1 MKDVEIKQDANPNMK
16 LSVSPV
22 CKKDGETYAFVTFT
36 EVLNTQGAH
45 VAQKVRVAEGKIP
58 DCKIISSEGFDE
70 GEVGMLEMYMKQ
82 NLQQLKK
89 MAAGLRLFD
98 VITKK

>member
-1 MKDVEIKQDANPNMK
+1 MMKDAKISQESNPDMK

-36 EVLNTQGAH
+36 EECDTRLL
-45 VAQKVRVAEGKIP
+45 RVAEGKIP
-58 DCKIISSEGFDE
+58 DCKIVSSNGFDE
-70 GEVGMLEMYMKQ
+70 GEIGMLEMYMKQ
-82 NLQQLKK
+82 NLLQLKK
-89 MAAGLRLFD
+89 MAAGIRLFD

>member
-1 MKDVEIKQDANPNMK
+1 MSQNTNPDRRI
-16 LSVSPV
+16 SVSPV
-22 CKKDGETYAFVTFT
+22 CKKDGETFAFVTFT
-36 EVLNTQGAH
+36 EVKCN
-45 VAQKVRVAEGKIP
+45 AQELRTAEGKIP

-82 NLQQLKK
+82 NLLQLKK
-89 MAAGLRLFD
+89 MAAGIRLFD

>member
-1 MKDVEIKQDANPNMK
+1 MKGTEKYQDTNQEMK

-22 CKKDGETYAFVTFT
+22 CKKNGETFAFVTFT
-36 EVLNTQGAH
+36 DGA
-45 VAQKVRVAEGKIP
+45 RTAEGKIP
-58 DCKIISSEGFDE
+58 DCKIISSDGFDE

-82 NLQQLKK
+82 NLLQLKK
-89 MAAGLRLFD
+89 MAAGIRLFD

>member
-1 MKDVEIKQDANPNMK
+1 MMEEAGMKQDSNPDMR

-36 EVLNTQGAH
+36 DERRNAQG
-45 VAQKVRVAEGKIP
+45 VRVAEGKIP

-82 NLQQLKK
+82 NLLQLKK
-89 MAAGLRLFD
+89 MAAGIRLFD

>member
-1 MKDVEIKQDANPNMK
+1 MKGTEKYQDTNQEMK

-22 CKKDGETYAFVTFT
+22 CKKNGETFAFVTFT
-36 EVLNTQGAH
+36 DGA
-45 VAQKVRVAEGKIP
+45 RTAEGKIP
-58 DCKIISSEGFDE
+58 DCKIISSDGFDE

-82 NLQQLKK
+82 NLLQLKK
-89 MAAGLRLFD
+89 MTAGIRLFD

>member
-1 MKDVEIKQDANPNMK
+1 MSQNTNPDMK

-36 EVLNTQGAH
+36 DEKHN
-45 VAQKVRVAEGKIP
+45 AQELRVAEGKIP

-70 GEVGMLEMYMKQ
+70 GEVRVLEMYMKQ
-82 NLQQLKK
+82 NLLQLKK
-89 MAAGLRLFD
+89 MAAGIRLFD
-98 VITKK
+98 VITKNNI

>member
-1 MKDVEIKQDANPNMK
+1 MMEEAGMKQDSNPDMR

-22 CKKDGETYAFVTFT
+22 CKKNGETFAFVTFT
-36 EVLNTQGAH
+36 EVRCNTQEL
-45 VAQKVRVAEGKIP
+45 RVAEGKIP

-70 GEVGMLEMYMKQ
+70 GEIRMLEMYLQQ
-82 NLQQLKK
+82 NLLQLKK
-89 MAAGLRLFD
+89 MAAGIRLID

>member
-1 MKDVEIKQDANPNMK
+1 MMGEAGMKQDSNPDMR

-36 EVLNTQGAH
+36 EGS
-45 VAQKVRVAEGKIP
+45 RVAEGKIP

-82 NLQQLKK
+82 NLLQLKK
-89 MAAGLRLFD
+89 MAAGIRLFD

>member
-1 MKDVEIKQDANPNMK
+1 MKEAEMKQDLNPDMR

-22 CKKDGETYAFVTFT
+22 CKKNGETFAFVTFT
-36 EVLNTQGAH
+36 EVTCNTQE
-45 VAQKVRVAEGKIP
+45 VRVAEGKIP

-70 GEVGMLEMYMKQ
+70 GEIGMLEMYMKQ
-82 NLQQLKK
+82 NLLQLKK
-89 MAAGLRLFD
+89 MAAGIRLFD

>member
-1 MKDVEIKQDANPNMK
+1 MSQSTNPVMR

-36 EVLNTQGAH
+36 EGTRN
-45 VAQKVRVAEGKIP
+45 AQELRVAEGKIP
-58 DCKIISSEGFDE
+58 DCKIISSRGFDE

-82 NLQQLKK
+82 NLLQLKK
-89 MAAGLRLFD
+89 MAAGIRLFD

>member
-1 MKDVEIKQDANPNMK
+1 MMSEEEKKYSDSDMK

-36 EVLNTQGAH
+36 EGC
-45 VAQKVRVAEGKIP
+45 RSAEGKIP
-58 DCKIISSEGFDE
+58 DCKIISSKGFDE
-70 GEVGMLEMYMKQ
+70 GEIGMLEMYMKQ
-82 NLQQLKK
+82 NLLQLKK
-89 MAAGLRLFD
+89 MAAGIRLFD

>member
-1 MKDVEIKQDANPNMK
+1 MSENTNPDMK

-36 EVLNTQGAH
+36 DEKRN
-45 VAQKVRVAEGKIP
+45 AQALRVAEGRIP

-70 GEVGMLEMYMKQ
+70 GEVRMLEMYMKQ
-82 NLQQLKK
+82 NLLQLKK
-89 MAAGLRLFD
+89 MAAGIRLFD

>member
-1 MKDVEIKQDANPNMK
+1 MKEDTYQSTNQEMQ

-22 CKKDGETYAFVTFT
+22 CSKDGEKFAFVTFT
-36 EVLNTQGAH
+36 DGECN
-45 VAQKVRVAEGKIP
+45 AQELRVAEGKIP
-58 DCKIISSEGFDE
+58 DCKIISSKGFDE

-82 NLQQLKK
+82 NLLQLKK
-89 MAAGLRLFD
+89 MAAGIRLFD